1 MQADLPKTYKTL
13 TISKQDL
20 IDFSERLAAC
30 IPPDFLK
37 QLGRPLRVS
46 IEGSFS
52 SGKKIIPDYMRDTLL
67 SADAVNGR
75 TGNVN
80 YDEKVSGRLADQEIE
95 ISYIDLAWERRLF
108 SFYDEDAHGSGCS
121 WSDQAI
127 LDTHLE
133 SHSEMGVAFIQNAD
147 SKRVLGHINAEA
159 DISIWV
165 EKDDYRQNQRFLKSQ
180 KCYGL
185 GQKLAENF
193 SKASIDE
200 GWGRYIEV
208 ELHNPEL
215 QQSQPIQKLLKDF
228 KFEQK

>member
-1 MQADLPKTYKTL
+1 MQANLPKTYKTL
-13 TISKQDL
+13 TISRQDL

-30 IPPDFLK
+30 LPPDFLK
-37 QLGRPLRVS
+37 NLGRPLRIAVN
-46 IEGSFS
+46 GSLQ
-52 SGKKIIPDYMRDTLL
+52 SGKKIIPDFMRDTLL

-80 YDEKVSGRLADQEIE
+80 YDEKVSGRLADQDID
-95 ISYIDLAWERRLF
+95 ISYIDLAWDQYVF
-108 SFYDEDAHGSGCS
+108 SFYDPDAHGAPCT
-121 WSDQAI
+121 WSNQKT
-127 LDTHLE
+127 LDSHLQG
-133 SHSEMGVAFIQNAD
+133 HSEMGVAFIQNAD
-147 SKRVLGHINAEA
+147 SRRVLGHINAA
-159 DISIWV
+159 PDISIWV

-180 KCYGL
+180 KCFGL

-208 ELHNPEL
+208 ELHTPEL
-215 QQSQPIQKLLKDF
+215 QESAPVQKLLKDF